1 MDKKE
6 TPQWL
11 LTSEKREPLRDGG
24 AFLRKSAKG
33 LLGVLKSVRREPTP
47 PGRFAFSPPMR
58 LALAFF
64 SILLVSASFN
74 FVFVEIVGTV
84 ILVYLATL
92 DARVLA
98 RILALP
104 FEAFVASLL
113 ILAPA
118 AILWDQ
124 TRALVVVPCKTLI
137 TTTILS
143 LLIRSMNWNRLTCAF
158 KFFRAPDALIF
169 IFDLTMKYVVVL
181 CEICLETIEAVLLRS
196 PGRDRRRAR
205 TLGGVVG
212 VIFLRAQR
220 AAQEQF
226 DAMTCRCFSGVY
238 RRYWAPWRRVDFLGV
253 ALLSAMILLFI
264 YFEYAKR
271 CLT

>member
-1 MDKKE
+1 M
-6 TPQWL
+6 
-11 LTSEKREPLRDGG
+11 TSEKSEPLRDGV

-33 LLGVLKSVRREPTP
+33 LLGVLKSVKRTPNP

-64 SILLVSASFN
+64 SILLVSASFS
-74 FVFVEIVGTV
+74 FVFVEIIGTV
-84 ILVYLATL
+84 LLVYLATL
-92 DARVLA
+92 DARQLV
-98 RILALP
+98 RIIALP
-104 FEAFVASLL
+104 LEAFAASLF

-118 AILWDQ
+118 AIFWDQ

-143 LLIRSMNWNRLTCAF
+143 LLIQSMNWNRLTCAF
-158 KFFRAPDALIF
+158 KFFRTPDSFVF

-196 PGRDRRRAR
+196 PGRDRRPAR

-212 VIFLRAQR
+212 VIFLRAQKS
-220 AAQEQF
+220 AQEQF

-253 ALLSAMILLFI
+253 ALLAAMTVLFI